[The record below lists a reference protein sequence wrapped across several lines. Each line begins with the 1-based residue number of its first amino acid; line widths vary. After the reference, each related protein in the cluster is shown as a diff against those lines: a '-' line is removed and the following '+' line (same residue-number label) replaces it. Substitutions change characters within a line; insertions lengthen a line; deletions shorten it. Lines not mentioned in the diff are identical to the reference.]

1 MNSIRKI
8 DEENYILKYF
18 SKELPGF
25 PKAKLFKTESPD
37 FVICLTPKNKIGIE
51 LTKLTN
57 KIPDNN
63 KYGNKIVRSY
73 ENKILEKARQTYESN
88 FKHKFYLAVFFSNSF
103 IINNN
108 QIDLFANELVQI
120 VYQNTKDCNFSSLFC
135 LKINKTSLPKQI
147 EWIKII
153 HHPEVDISF
162 WKNRSEYMNCEFSK
176 ENIQHTINLKND
188 KIVLYQK
195 KKTNTF
201 WLIITADY
209 FSNNSSY
216 NIHNKINN
224 WSFDSKFHKVFLFEL
239 FNRKIFDMNISK
251 I

>member
-18 SKELPGF
+18 SKELPDF
-25 PKAKLFKTESPD
+25 PKAKFFKTESPD
-37 FVICLTPKNKIGIE
+37 FVISLNPKNKIGVE

-57 KIPDNN
+57 KIPDNK
-63 KYGNKIVRSY
+63 KYGNKLIRGF
-73 ENKILEKARQTYESN
+73 ENKILEKARQSYEAN
-88 FKHKFYLAVFFSNSF
+88 YKRKFYLAVFFSNAF
-103 IINNN
+103 IINNY
-108 QIDLFANELVQI
+108 QIDLFADELVEI
-120 VYQNTKDCNFSSLFC
+120 VHQNTKNNDFSSYFC
-135 LKINKTSLPKQI
+135 QRIKNTSLPNQI
-147 EWIKII
+147 EWIQII
-153 HHPEVDISF
+153 HHPKVEISI

-176 ENIQHTINLKND
+176 ENLQHTIKLKND

-195 KKTNTF
+195 KKINTF
-201 WLIITADY
+201 WLIIIADY

-239 FNRKIFDMNISK
+239 FSRKIFDINI
-251 I
+251 